1 MVSNFK
7 TLFITIL
14 IFGLSDISQATDIKD
29 LLSLAEGEHIEG
41 HFHSPTKS
49 SDIRKVV
56 IDAGHGGHDGGCHGK
71 MFNEKDL
78 ALKMALKLGALI
90 RANYSDVE
98 VIYTRTKDVFI
109 PLHERIG
116 LANKEKADLFISI
129 HCNWISNSKTK
140 GTETFVMG
148 LHRANDNLEVA
159 KRENSAIL
167 LESDFD
173 KNYEGYDPNSSV
185 GHIMLTMY
193 QDAYLNQSIEFASHV
208 EKSLKTRGYTTSRG
222 VKQAGFA
229 VLRRATMPSVLI
241 EAGFLSNEDEERF
254 LGSEEGQDQV
264 AASIFGAFKVV
275 KDNGATNERKDQIA
289 VSKLNPHPQDEVV
302 ASLDAKMPSNKDKGY
317 EKPKPKSEVNEK
329 IVVTSVANKTTK
341 VDSKTT
347 IEIKPTLD
355 TKPKDEVALS
365 TIQKQTEPSVE
376 TNSNLPV
383 YRVQIAALKKDIKKQ
398 LEGDQTIN
406 KLGMV
411 VVLKKD
417 DLFKYQIGDFDTV
430 AAATKAKEQLVAI
443 GYKTAFLTTVY

>member
-1 MVSNFK
+1 
-7 TLFITIL
+7 
-14 IFGLSDISQATDIKD
+14 
-29 LLSLAEGEHIEG
+29 
-41 HFHSPTKS
+41 
-49 SDIRKVV
+49 
-56 IDAGHGGHDGGCHGK
+56 
-71 MFNEKDL
+71 
-78 ALKMALKLGALI
+78 
-90 RANYSDVE
+90 
-98 VIYTRTKDVFI
+98 
-109 PLHERIG
+109 
-116 LANKEKADLFISI
+116 
-129 HCNWISNSKTK
+129 
-140 GTETFVMG
+140 
-148 LHRANDNLEVA
+148 
-159 KRENSAIL
+159 
-167 LESDFD
+167 
-173 KNYEGYDPNSSV
+173 
-185 GHIMLTMY
+185 
-193 QDAYLNQSIEFASHV
+193 
-208 EKSLKTRGYTTSRG
+208 
-222 VKQAGFA
+222 
-229 VLRRATMPSVLI
+229 MPSVLI

-430 AAATKAKEQLVAI
+430 AAATKVKEQLVAI